1 MINNKDATEEELLK
15 DLATNYVDD
24 GRFIGCSHIQR
35 EYKIGYNKAQRI
47 IELGLKLNVFERKED
62 EPWRVRF
69 V

>member
-1 MINNKDATEEELLK
+1 MINNRDATEEELLK
-15 DLATNYVDD
+15 HLTTSYVDD
-24 GRFIGCSHIQR
+24 GRFIGVSHIQR

-47 IELGLKLNVFERKED
+47 IELGLKLNVFKRKED